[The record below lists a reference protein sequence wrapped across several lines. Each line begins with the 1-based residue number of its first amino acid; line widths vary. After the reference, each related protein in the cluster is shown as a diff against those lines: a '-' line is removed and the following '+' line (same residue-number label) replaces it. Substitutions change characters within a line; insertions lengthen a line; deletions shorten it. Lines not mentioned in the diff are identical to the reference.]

1 MFSAI
6 RPRQESVHCTCCK
19 KFFHRIFS
27 SITDD
32 SISSIHEEEALVTS
46 QVVDSGTQ
54 RKLISC
60 DGYTFI
66 VKRQNSACTEWRCS
80 VRNKTVTC
88 PVTVVQRGD
97 TYTVHKT
104 HLHQSQPGIISTV
117 QIQKEVNINAILNSK
132 NSGGRCFKFDSVYKM
147 LQ

>member
-1 MFSAI
+1 MNRFN
-6 RPRQESVHCTCCK
+6 K
-19 KFFHRIFS
+19 YFFYIFS

-32 SISSIHEEEALVTS
+32 SIGSIHEEEALVTF

-54 RKLISC
+54 RSKRKLVSS
-60 DGYTFI
+60 DGYTFT
-66 VKRQNSACTEWRCS
+66 VKRRNSASTECHCS

-104 HLHQSQPGIISTV
+104 HLHQSQPGIINTV

-147 LQ
+147 LQLYKHI